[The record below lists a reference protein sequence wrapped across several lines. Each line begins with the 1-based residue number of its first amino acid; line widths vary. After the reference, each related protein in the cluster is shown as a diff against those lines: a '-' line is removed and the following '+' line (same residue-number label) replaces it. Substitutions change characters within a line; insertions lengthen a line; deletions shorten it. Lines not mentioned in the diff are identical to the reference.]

1 MVVGPTAVRVVVVGG
16 GVSGLTAAHRM
27 LEAESALDVVV
38 LESEPDVGGRLRTA
52 TVGGLQLESGPDSF
66 VARKPWAADLSQ
78 ELGLELTEPGARDA
92 LIWTERGLV
101 PLPESA
107 LGIPTDL
114 EEVVRWPGLSRR
126 GRVRALADLVH
137 KARAP
142 EGDQSIGSL
151 VRRRMGD
158 EIAERL
164 TGPLLGGLF
173 AGDVDRLSVDAT
185 FPELARWDRAFGS
198 LIRGAR
204 AASRAAVDAG
214 PMFLRPRGGVGQLP
228 RALFERV
235 GRHRVRLE
243 SPVRSIERDG
253 QAFVV
258 RTAREVLHA
267 DAVVLATPAFVAAE
281 LVRGLDGSAA
291 RSLGEI
297 PYASTGVVQ
306 LVYPEG
312 TADALPE
319 ATGFVVPR
327 GRAPMTAATFVSRK
341 WPDAAFGTRAVV
353 RCFVGAVGF
362 EDVLDEPDED
372 IVDAVCRHLAAF
384 LPLPGHPSAS
394 LVVRWPRSMPQ
405 YEVGHLERVR
415 AIEASL
421 PAGIFPTGN
430 AYQGV
435 GVADAVHGAGLAAE
449 RVRVHLGAEPAGVDL
464 EDGRG
469 NGRAPSRSENVG

>member
-1 MVVGPTAVRVVVVGG
+1 VGPTVRVAVVGA
-16 GVSGLTAAHRM
+16 GVSGLAAAHR
-27 LEAESALDVVV
+27 LLVSDPALDLAV
-38 LESEPDVGGRLRTA
+38 LESEPDVGGRLRTV
-52 TVGGLQLESGPDSF
+52 TVGGIELESGPDSF
-66 VARKPWAADLSQ
+66 VARKPWAVDLCN
-78 ELGLELTEPGARDA
+78 ELGLELTGPGARDA

-126 GRVRALADLVH
+126 GRVRALADLVR

-142 EGDQSIGSL
+142 KA
-151 VRRRMGD
+151 D
-158 EIAERL
+158 EAERL

-173 AGDVDRLSVDAT
+173 AGDVDRLSVGAT
-185 FPELARWDRAFGS
+185 FPELARWERAFGS

-204 AASRAAVDAG
+204 AASGAAADAG
-214 PMFLRPRGGVGQLP
+214 PMFQRPEGGVGELP
-228 RALFERV
+228 RALLERV
-235 GRHRVRLE
+235 GAARVRLGT
-243 SPVRSIERDG
+243 PVRSVERDG
-253 QAFVV
+253 EAFVV
-258 RTAREVLHA
+258 RTARDALHA
-267 DAVVLATPAFVAAE
+267 EAVVLATPAFVAAQ

-291 RSLGEI
+291 DSLGAI
-297 PYASTGVVQ
+297 AYASTGVVH
-306 LVYPEG
+306 LVYPED
-312 TADALPE
+312 TAEALPE

-341 WPDAAFGTRAVV
+341 WPEAAFGTRAVV
-353 RCFVGAVGF
+353 RCFVGAVGS

-384 LPLPGHPSAS
+384 LPLPGRPIAS
-394 LVVRWPRSMPQ
+394 SVTRWPRSMPQ
-405 YEVGHLERVR
+405 YEVGHLELVR

-430 AYQGV
+430 AYHGV
-435 GVADAVHGAGLAAE
+435 GVADAVRSAGLAAE
-449 RVRVHLGAEPAGVDL
+449 RVRVHLGAEPTGVDL
-464 EDGRG
+464 EDARG